1 MATAK
6 TKTTDKPAVENT
18 STGAV
23 AKQEQAQTVA
33 LTFTTEQTELIKRTM
48 AEGASNDELA
58 LFMYQAKRTG
68 LDPLAR
74 QIYFVKRQG
83 KVTIQTSIDGF
94 RIVAERS
101 GSYAG
106 QDEPLHF
113 YGKQPKKTSTG
124 KIAPYKTQIKVYKF
138 DANGNRYLAAV
149 GEAFFDEFKP
159 TPPNNFMWEK
169 MPHVMLA
176 KCAEAQALRKAFPQ
190 DLSGLYTDDE
200 MQQAAP
206 ADKTPEPATDEQ
218 RRAFFALAAECGIE
232 ADEAKEKAKTHFKVA
247 SFNDLN
253 KAQLNA
259 LIKGLEK
266 KLADIEAH
274 AATVA
279 QADEAAKEPAPEPQP
294 EQGGDY
300 PQDDEFVTVR

>member
-6 TKTTDKPAVENT
+6 TKTKTAEV
-18 STGAV
+18 GAGS
-23 AKQEQAQTVA
+23 ALSKSEQGVA
-33 LTFTTEQTELIKRTM
+33 LTFSPDQVELIKRTM

-58 LFMYQAKRTG
+58 LFMHQARRTG

-113 YGKQPKKTSTG
+113 YGKEPKKTSTG

-138 DANGNRYLAAV
+138 DANGVRYLAAV

-159 TPPNNFMWEK
+159 APPNNFMWEK
-169 MPHVMLA
+169 MPHVMIA

-190 DLSGLYTDDE
+190 DLSGLYTEDE

-206 ADKTPEPATDEQ
+206 ADKPATPPEPASDEQ
-218 RRAFFALAAECGIE
+218 RRAFFALAAEAGIE
-232 ADEAKEKAKTHFKVA
+232 ADIAKEKAKTHFKVE

-253 KAQLNA
+253 KVQLSA

-266 KLADIEAH
+266 RVSEVDANAPKDPA
-274 AATVA
+274 
-279 QADEAAKEPAPEPQP
+279 PAPETAAEPK
-294 EQGGDY
+294 
-300 PQDDEFVTVR
+300 DDEFVTVR